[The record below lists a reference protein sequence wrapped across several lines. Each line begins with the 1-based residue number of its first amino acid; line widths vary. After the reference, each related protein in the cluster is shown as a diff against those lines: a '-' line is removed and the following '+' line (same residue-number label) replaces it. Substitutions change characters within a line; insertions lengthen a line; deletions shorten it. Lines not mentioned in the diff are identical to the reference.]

1 MEPKTDIRIV
11 KTKRAIKKSFFELMN
26 EIGFSKINVTKIIER
41 AEINRNTFY
50 SHYLDKYDLLE
61 KIVDELMDGFQ
72 SIAAD
77 APIDQLMSR
86 DYTSKPLTVYITQ
99 LIGYIHENGEL
110 FMLLIS
116 DKGDPS
122 VIGKLR
128 EMMRCVWIEKDVLD
142 KFSIPQNYVFAAQI
156 GMVIGLIEEWV
167 KNGYRETPEEFGEI
181 IIAIAKGIPQNVL
194 KEGK

>member
-1 MEPKTDIRIV
+1 
-11 KTKRAIKKSFFELMN
+11 
-26 EIGFSKINVTKIIER
+26 
-41 AEINRNTFY
+41 
-50 SHYLDKYDLLE
+50 
-61 KIVDELMDGFQ
+61 MDGFQ